1 MLSDGTWAELDGP
14 VLSVG
19 TSDALRVQPLLDA
32 LRADGLTIRRLMPVR
47 QSLEDL
53 FMQAVIDPTSGRAHT
68 PGAARPG
75 VPQPPTLSR
84 GGRP

>member
-1 MLSDGTWAELDGP
+1 LLRGTLSDGTWAELDGP

-19 TSDALRVQPLLDA
+19 TSDAMRVQPLLDA

-53 FMQAVIDPTSGRAHT
+53 FMEAVINPQTGMAFA
-68 PGAARPG
+68 PGAGQWQQNAGVRP
-75 VPQPPTLSR
+75 
-84 GGRP
+84 